1 MSREHMKRCS
11 TSAIIKER
19 QIKTTFRYHHL
30 WEEWLSSKTTNSKC
44 WRECGK
50 GKLLT
55 LLVGMQIDTTTMDS
69 TMEILFK
76 SRNETTIWPSNPTTG
91 HIP

>member
-1 MSREHMKRCS
+1 MISVYNHAQHQPLLKKGKS
-11 TSAIIKER
+11 KLHLGIITYGKNGSH
-19 QIKTTFRYHHL
+19 Q
-30 WEEWLSSKTTNSKC
+30 KTTNSKC

-91 HIP
+91 HTH